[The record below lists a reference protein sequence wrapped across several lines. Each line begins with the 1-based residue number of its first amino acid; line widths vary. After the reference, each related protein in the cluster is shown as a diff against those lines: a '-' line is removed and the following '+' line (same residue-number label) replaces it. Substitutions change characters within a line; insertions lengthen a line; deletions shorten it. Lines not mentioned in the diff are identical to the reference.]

1 MKKRLPII
9 ILSLLLAAA
18 LGGCAL
24 FPSRLHGVE
33 RLLVVQALG
42 VDRVDGAVRL
52 SMASAADSARGEG
65 PIRLSGSG
73 LSISDAAENVDA
85 LATEEELFCAH
96 AGHVLI
102 GETTAREGIGGV
114 LRYICRARELRMD
127 LPLYIVREGSAAD
140 ALLKTG
146 DDRIGAVEELDML
159 AATAPA
165 REGRRPPGAAQIA
178 GELESGGCALVS
190 ALRLVP
196 SSEQREEDGA
206 PLTLAPAGCGVI
218 VDGRLAAFLEEEDM
232 PGLDFLTGAQGVHT
246 LVVRDREGQR
256 VTLRTAPGRTRLRAL
271 RGEDG
276 RLTGLELSV
285 SLKASVAEIDG
296 AGALSDA
303 EYCDALTAAAE
314 REVLRLA
321 GRVLQRQKAL
331 GADFLRLGERLALAS
346 SAAERARDGALRDR
360 SDAPEIRLAAEVVL
374 LHSNDV
380 RDG

>member
-96 AGHVLI
+96 TGHVLI

-196 SSEQREEDGA
+196 SSE
-206 PLTLAPAGCGVI
+206 PA
-218 VDGRLAAFLEEEDM
+218 RRSRSR
-232 PGLDFLTGAQGVHT
+232 P
-246 LVVRDREGQR
+246 R
-256 VTLRTAPGRTRLRAL
+256 
-271 RGEDG
+271 
-276 RLTGLELSV
+276 
-285 SLKASVAEIDG
+285 
-296 AGALSDA
+296 
-303 EYCDALTAAAE
+303 AAA
-314 REVLRLA
+314 
-321 GRVLQRQKAL
+321 
-331 GADFLRLGERLALAS
+331 
-346 SAAERARDGALRDR
+346 
-360 SDAPEIRLAAEVVL
+360 
-374 LHSNDV
+374 
-380 RDG
+380 